1 MTEDRHNAAQHD
13 AAGPGCPLGPGAVR
27 LSELAGGERV
37 HELYERLRAR
47 HGAVAPVLLDGDIP
61 AWLVLGYAE
70 LCHVTWRTDLFAR
83 DPARWNQWHR
93 IPPEWPLLPFV
104 AYQGDSSRRS
114 AVVTEVLEQV
124 DGFELERICRE
135 VAGELIG
142 AFVQQGR
149 AELMS
154 AYAHALPLLVLIRM
168 CGIRLGDEEAAQL
181 LDDLRIGLDA
191 EAEGNSAEAFARVDQ
206 RIRGVVARKRSRPAP
221 DAISRM
227 LGHPARLSD
236 DEVVAGVITVIG
248 AAQQPT
254 AHWIGNTLHLLLTD
268 DRFAVNVLGGRLSVD
283 EALNEVLWLN
293 SPSQNLLG
301 RWAVRD
307 TVLAGRNVRAGDCLV
322 LGIAAANSD
331 PRVLAEAPAAES
343 NRAHLTF
350 GNGSSRCPY
359 AATLLA
365 DVIART
371 AVEALLEQLPDIVL
385 AASAEP
391 LRWRPSAWVRG
402 LTALPVEFT
411 PVEPAPGRS

>member
-1 MTEDRHNAAQHD
+1 
-13 AAGPGCPLGPGAVR
+13 
-27 LSELAGGERV
+27 
-37 HELYERLRAR
+37 
-47 HGAVAPVLLDGDIP
+47 
-61 AWLVLGYAE
+61 
-70 LCHVTWRTDLFAR
+70 
-83 DPARWNQWHR
+83 
-93 IPPEWPLLPFV
+93 
-104 AYQGDSSRRS
+104 
-114 AVVTEVLEQV
+114 
-124 DGFELERICRE
+124 
-135 VAGELIG
+135 
-142 AFVQQGR
+142 
-149 AELMS
+149 MS
-154 AYAHALPLLVLIRM
+154 DYAHALPLLVIVRM
-168 CGIRLGDEEAAQL
+168 CGIRLGDREAADL
-181 LDDLRIGLDA
+181 LDDLSIGLDT
-191 EAEGNSAEAFARVDQ
+191 EAEGNSADAFTRVDQ

-236 DEVVAGVITVIG
+236 DEVVAGVLTVIG

-307 TVLAGRNVRAGDCLV
+307 TVLAGRPVRAGDCLV

-331 PRVLAEAPAAES
+331 PQVLAEAPASES

-350 GNGSSRCPY
+350 GNGSGRCPY

-385 AASAEP
+385 GADPDA

-402 LTALPVEFT
+402 LAALPVDFT
-411 PVEPAPGRS
+411 PVESAPGRSWAPVEAAETTTGGAPAP